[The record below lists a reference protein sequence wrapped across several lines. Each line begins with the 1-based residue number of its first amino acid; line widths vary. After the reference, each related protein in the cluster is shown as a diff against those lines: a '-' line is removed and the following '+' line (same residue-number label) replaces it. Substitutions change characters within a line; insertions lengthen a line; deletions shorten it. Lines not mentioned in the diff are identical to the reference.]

1 MNEFQKYHNKLPVED
16 LVEIIFFE
24 RGKIKK
30 EARISAKEVLGNRGV
45 TNKEMDAIR
54 KEIRKRKISEC
65 KEKLKEKDND
75 YGVRDF
81 LWDFLVEIVLSFIPS

>member
-1 MNEFQKYHNKLPVED
+1 MNKFQKYHNKLPVED
-16 LVEIIFFE
+16 LVEIAFFE

-30 EARISAKEVLGNRGV
+30 EARISAKEVLAKRGV

-54 KEIRKRKISEC
+54 KEIRKRNSSER

-75 YGVRDF
+75 YVIETFYGIF
-81 LWDFLVEIVLSFIPS
+81 